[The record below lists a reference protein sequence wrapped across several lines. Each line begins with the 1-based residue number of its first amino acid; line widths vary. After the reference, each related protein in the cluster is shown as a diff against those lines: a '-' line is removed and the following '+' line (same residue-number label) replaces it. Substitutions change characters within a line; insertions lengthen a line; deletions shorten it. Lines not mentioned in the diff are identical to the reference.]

1 MIKDLSQM
9 VNLSWKYQSL
19 LRYRG
24 KQKVCHALLV
34 IIFILNKK
42 LYFKLIKLIKDMCPL
57 VILKYGQFKNI
68 ILENTRVQS

>member
-19 LRYRG
+19 LRYHG